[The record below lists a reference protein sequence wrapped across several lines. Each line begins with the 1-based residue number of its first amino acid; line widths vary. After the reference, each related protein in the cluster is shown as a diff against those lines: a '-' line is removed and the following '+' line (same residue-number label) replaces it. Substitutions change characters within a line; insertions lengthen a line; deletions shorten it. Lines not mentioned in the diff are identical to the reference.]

1 VGNGNSASVLS
12 KVPQNPVK
20 SGVAAP
26 NGDRE
31 SEGQG
36 RSSVREDCDLQGM
49 ERCLKDIKGQLVAGL
64 KRMED
69 ALLLLGQRERLGCV
83 RKTGVLGP
91 GISNSRTK
99 QQMGIK
105 RYNEGMGW
113 SKPKKKTFR
122 SIKSNPGL
130 LGPKPSMD
138 SGNLPQGPGPKSSF
152 SYRALSHLPSKE
164 CRQAGE
170 SSAMGAARASGGDG
184 SMIAGVFT
192 GDHFS
197 GAGNASSDSAATTR
211 ETENDGE
218 HNGVDEIGVVS
229 PPEGADGLGFVLS
242 SPEKGYMMPVS
253 STSLM
258 STIPES
264 DVVLGHTK
272 LSPVK
277 SAKCRSGYSGQAGD
291 EDIES
296 FTPEKQPRQM
306 LVFQRRESPYSK
318 TTKSWVAERV
328 SWNGDRGCSMPTVV
342 KKLNS
347 CLDTEEALANVVSML
362 GENEELGLLGGLRS
376 QEITSPGVEGSISQH
391 DVEISSEEQPVQGL
405 LLASPA
411 SKVYKLAW
419 EVKGTTGMTWEEQEG
434 KLEQIFGQIV
444 ADKYGEGASSAT
456 GVAADGNMGR
466 RDDDITYE
474 A

>member
-1 VGNGNSASVLS
+1 V
-12 KVPQNPVK
+12 
-20 SGVAAP
+20 
-26 NGDRE
+26 E
-31 SEGQG
+31 E
-36 RSSVREDCDLQGM
+36 
-49 ERCLKDIKGQLVAGL
+49 
-64 KRMED
+64 

-83 RKTGVLGP
+83 RKTGVLGQ
-91 GISNSRTK
+91 K
-99 QQMGIK
+99 QQMDIK
-105 RYNEGMGW
+105 RHNEGMGW
-113 SKPKKKTFR
+113 IKPKKKTFR
-122 SIKSNPGL
+122 NIKSNPGL
-130 LGPKPSMD
+130 LGPKPSLD
-138 SGNLPQGPGPKSSF
+138 SGKRPQGPGPKSSF
-152 SYRALSHLPSKE
+152 CYRALSRLPSKE

-192 GDHFS
+192 GDHCS

-211 ETENDGE
+211 ETETDGE
-218 HNGVDEIGVVS
+218 HKGVDEIGVVS

-242 SPEKGYMMPVS
+242 SPEKRYMMPVS

-277 SAKCRSGYSGQAGD
+277 STKCRSGYSEQAGD

-347 CLDTEEALANVVSML
+347 CLDTEEVPANVVSML

-405 LLASPA
+405 ELASPA

-466 RDDDITYE
+466 RDDDIIYE

>member
-1 VGNGNSASVLS
+1 
-12 KVPQNPVK
+12 
-20 SGVAAP
+20 
-26 NGDRE
+26 
-31 SEGQG
+31 
-36 RSSVREDCDLQGM
+36 
-49 ERCLKDIKGQLVAGL
+49 
-64 KRMED
+64 
-69 ALLLLGQRERLGCV
+69 
-83 RKTGVLGP
+83 
-91 GISNSRTK
+91 
-99 QQMGIK
+99 
-105 RYNEGMGW
+105 
-113 SKPKKKTFR
+113 
-122 SIKSNPGL
+122 
-130 LGPKPSMD
+130 MD
-138 SGNLPQGPGPKSSF
+138 SGKLPQGPGPKSSF
-152 SYRALSHLPSKE
+152 SYRALSRLPSKE

-170 SSAMGAARASGGDG
+170 SSAMGAARASGGGG
-184 SMIAGVFT
+184 STIAGVFT
-192 GDHFS
+192 GDHCS

-211 ETENDGE
+211 ETETDGE

-242 SPEKGYMMPVS
+242 SPEKSYMMPVS

-277 SAKCRSGYSGQAGD
+277 SAKCRSGYSEQAGD

-296 FTPEKQPRQM
+296 FTPEKQPKQM

-347 CLDTEEALANVVSML
+347 CLDSEEAPANVVSML

-405 LLASPA
+405 VLASPA

-434 KLEQIFGQIV
+434 KLEQIFEQIV

-466 RDDDITYE
+466 RDDDIIYE